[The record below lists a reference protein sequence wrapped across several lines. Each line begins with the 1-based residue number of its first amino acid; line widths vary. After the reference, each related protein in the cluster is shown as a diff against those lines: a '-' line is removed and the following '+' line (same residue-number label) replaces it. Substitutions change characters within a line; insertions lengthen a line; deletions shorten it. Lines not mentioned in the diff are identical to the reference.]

1 MLHFSH
7 IKHLFNRC
15 LLAGVLMTSSYV
27 TQAEQ
32 PPTSAA
38 DSTPEGKP
46 ILVGLLP
53 RTLNVS
59 QKETVALS
67 LEAEVP
73 LMALREQ
80 GFTPI
85 TQYLSYPRV
94 VRSLQQGSIGAGS
107 ILRYNDKWMTPDTA
121 NFSCHEQPY
130 IRLPLYVY
138 KRSDDSRMGD
148 SLTSEELE
156 SFSVGYM
163 RSVAKDVDPFID
175 RPNFVPASAM
185 HTLFKM
191 LKNKRLDTV
200 FADVAIAESLSRQ
213 LSIDIQPV
221 MQLGKL
227 ESFLCFSNKRFGETE
242 AKALA
247 IDYYQQLK
255 KLHHSGSIRH
265 FLKSHQLE
273 FYRDLYLPN

>member
-1 MLHFSH
+1 
-7 IKHLFNRC
+7 
-15 LLAGVLMTSSYV
+15 MTSSCV
-27 TQAEQ
+27 TEAKQSQ
-32 PPTSAA
+32 HSGT
-38 DSTPEGKP
+38 DSTLDGKP

-67 LEAEVP
+67 VEAEVP

-80 GFTPI
+80 GFSPI

-94 VRSLQQGSIGAGS
+94 VRSLQQGTIGAGS
-107 ILRYNDKWMTPDTA
+107 ILRYNDKWMVPDTPD
-121 NFSCHEQPY
+121 FSCHDRPY

-138 KRSDDSRMGD
+138 KRSDDSRISD
-148 SLTSEELE
+148 SLTTDELE
-156 SFSVGYM
+156 SFSVGYL

-191 LKNKRLDTV
+191 LKNQRLDTV

-213 LSIDIQPV
+213 LNLDIQPV

-227 ESFLCFSNKRFGETE
+227 ESFLCFSNKKFGK
-242 AKALA
+242 AKAKTLA
-247 IDYYQQLK
+247 NNYYQQLK

-265 FLKSHQLE
+265 FLKLHELE